1 MIDVLHL
8 IDTYRIGGPGKTVL
22 NSARFIDTRRY
33 RVHVGSFLHPDS
45 SKNEFHH
52 AAETVGVPF
61 LPLPEI
67 SRLGTEHLGGIRRY
81 VRRHGISIVHAHGY
95 RTDVFTLVAC
105 LGLGVATATTHHGW
119 IRNTPHEARM
129 AGLAIQ
135 LSRFFDGVEVVSRLL
150 LGELPASM
158 QRSGRAELVH
168 NGIVVADYRV
178 NGRRDEMRARLK
190 LPSQAVA
197 LGVVGRLSV
206 EKGCLEMLDAF
217 AAIHRA
223 HPDTVLVMVGEGA
236 LRAELEQRAAAL
248 GLGTAMCFA
257 GHQTPMQPCY
267 EALDMIVSPSR
278 TEGLPNVLLEAMAMR
293 LPIVATSVGG
303 TPELVEDGANGL
315 LVPAEQ
321 PERLA
326 AAVNRLLGDTGLRA
340 RLVSGGTRRVDEEF
354 SFDARMRKEE
364 AFYERMLDRK
374 GMKPLRVRDVT
385 VL

>member
-22 NSARFIDTRRY
+22 NSSRFIDTRRY
-33 RVHVGSFLHPDS
+33 RVHVGSFLHPDA

-52 AAETVGVPF
+52 AAAKMGVPF
-61 LPLPEI
+61 LPLPEV

-81 VRRHGISIVHAHGY
+81 VRRHGIRIVHAHGY
-95 RTDVFTLVAC
+95 RTDVFTLVAS

-119 IRNTPHEARM
+119 IRNTPHETRM

-150 LGELPASM
+150 MAELPASLR
-158 QRSGRAELVH
+158 RSGRAELVH
-168 NGIVVADYRV
+168 NGIVVADYRSQ
-178 NGRRDEMRARLK
+178 GRRDDMRATLQ
-190 LPSQAVA
+190 LAPDDIA

-217 AAIHRA
+217 AAIHRV
-223 HPDTVLVMVGEGA
+223 HPATVLVLVGEGP

-248 GLGTAMCFA
+248 GLTAAMRFA
-257 GHQTPMQPCY
+257 GHQTPIQPCY
-267 EALDMIVSPSR
+267 EALDVMVSPSR

-303 TPELVEDGANGL
+303 TPELVEDGINGL

-321 PERLA
+321 PGRLA
-326 AAVNRLLGDTGLRA
+326 DTVNGLLADADLRA
-340 RLVSGGTRRVDEEF
+340 RLVAGGIRRVDEEF
-354 SFDARMRKEE
+354 SFEARMRKEE

-374 GMKPLRVRDVT
+374 GMRPFV
-385 VL
+385 